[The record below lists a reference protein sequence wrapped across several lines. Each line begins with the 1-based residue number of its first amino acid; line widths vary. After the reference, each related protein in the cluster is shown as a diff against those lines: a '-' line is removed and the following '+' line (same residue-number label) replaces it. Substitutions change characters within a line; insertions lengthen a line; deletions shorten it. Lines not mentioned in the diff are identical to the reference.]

1 MPSANGHGPR
11 DVGMSGCMV
20 GWLLACLVAWLVDW
34 CVGGVVGTKPAQNPP
49 RWAPESSQDPPS
61 WGSKPS
67 TIGPKTPLGE
77 VLGDLGSKMAPQ
89 ELQERKCNKNLNIFT
104 PLLGAKSEPKSI
116 KNRSWGD
123 PKVDR
128 FFDRFLDRL
137 LKRFGANLAPTWL
150 PKPSQNGAKL
160 GSKSMQVGVLI

>member
-1 MPSANGHGPR
+1 MCWL
-11 DVGMSGCMV
+11 SGWHQTSPKSTKM
-20 GWLLACLVAWLVDW
+20 GSKILPKSTKL
-34 CVGGVVGTKPAQNPP
+34 GVKTLYD
-49 RWAPESSQDPPS
+49 RSQDAS
-61 WGSKPS
+61 WRGLRRSWVQD
-67 TIGPKTPLGE
+67 GPTR
-77 VLGDLGSKMAPQ
+77 V
-89 ELQERKCNKNLNIFT
+89 QERKCNKNLNIFT
-104 PLLGAKSEPKSI
+104 PLLGAKLEPKSI

-123 PKVDR
+123 PKGDR

>member
-1 MPSANGHGPR
+1 
-11 DVGMSGCMV
+11 MSGCMV

-49 RWAPESSQDPPS
+49 RWAPKSSQNPPS

-89 ELQERKCNKNLNIFT
+89 ELQEQKCTKNLNIFT
-104 PLLGAKSEPKSI
+104 PLLGAKLEPKSI

-123 PKVDR
+123 PKGDR